1 MYVLVN
7 TETTDVEKY
16 NTLDDL
22 ITACTKKNGILHT
35 FTKIATS
42 LVGGAAPAPVESAPL
57 PASPTVVPEE
67 EKAGVSLEELE
78 GERILQT
85 ISSIKRPDVE
95 IDRMYAFNWFSSD
108 RVDWNALDD
117 ARRWKE
123 GAAVEELFQETIE
136 VSKKQRA
143 EQEEDGTDDR
153 TLNTLEALGRYD
165 DLKRQLETQ
174 KSAPRGTYSH
184 AEQTEHNRHFYE
196 KEFVKRFC
204 NGSSTDPKKLN
215 FAQAAFR
222 LIIDYPEKFDI
233 SRETYKDFFSLDR
246 QVWSYIRSVSHDG
259 RLFPVFGTFG
269 HYFED
274 FNTIT
279 SVLQT
284 QFENQRFNY
293 NSVEDLVYLSSKA
306 VLTGDVRVELLEK
319 WITAFLCKSTKL
331 SQEESIK
338 SSTLYD
344 AFLKCLKTVID
355 SKFGPNGPKLLGLL
369 TGNISQKIFSRIL
382 KSQGWKSKRS
392 SDGIYWQSIAFDSS
406 GGSGSV
412 GAADLTQPS
421 YTDTVAAFDEGE
433 GLAPVENFNPGI
445 PPSATRAALFNY
457 KVKHPLS
464 VAGDGEIELTK
475 PEKLPNSVLGNLRKK
490 SQGAAA
496 LRSWDT
502 KDFA

>member
-7 TETTDVEKY
+7 TETADVEKY
-16 NTLDDL
+16 NSLDDL

-35 FTKIATS
+35 FTRIATS
-42 LVGGAAPAPVESAPL
+42 LVSGGAADAPREAATPL
-57 PASPTVVPEE
+57 PPSPTIVEE
-67 EKAGVSLEELE
+67 EVKAGVTLEDLE
-78 GERILQT
+78 AERILQT
-85 ISSIKRPDVE
+85 TSPLSRQDV
-95 IDRMYAFNWFSSD
+95 DNLRHYAFNMFSSD
-108 RVDWNALDD
+108 RVDWDALDN

-123 GAAVEELFQETIE
+123 GARVEELFQETIE
-136 VSKKQRA
+136 VNKKQRA
-143 EQEEDGTDDR
+143 EQEEEGTDDR

-165 DLKRQLETQ
+165 DLKRKLEF
-174 KSAPRGTYSH
+174 APRGTYSH

-196 KEFVKRFC
+196 NEFVKCFC
-204 NGSSTDPKKLN
+204 NGTETDPKRLN

-233 SRETYKDFFSLDR
+233 SKAKYKDFFSLDR

-259 RLFPVFGTFG
+259 KLFPVFRNFG
-269 HYFED
+269 SYFED
-274 FNTIT
+274 FNTIA
-279 SVLQT
+279 SILQT
-284 QFENQRFNY
+284 QFENQTFTY
-293 NSVEDLVYLSSKA
+293 ESVEDLIYLSSKA
-306 VLTGDVRVELLEK
+306 ILAGEVRVELLEK

-344 AFLKCLKTVID
+344 AFLDCLKSVID

-392 SDGIYWQSIAFDSS
+392 SDGIYWQNIGFGKSEGPS
-406 GGSGSV
+406 GLS
-412 GAADLTQPS
+412 APS

-433 GLAPVENFNPGI
+433 RLAPVENFNPGI
-445 PPSATRAALFNY
+445 PPQATRAALFNY

-464 VAGDGEIELTK
+464 VAGDGEIDST
-475 PEKLPNSVLGNLRKK
+475 PAEKLPNSVLGNLRKK
-490 SQGAAA
+490 SQGLAAC
-496 LRSWDT
+496 RSMDT